1 MSILRQ
7 RMKEDMA
14 IRGLA
19 PSTQQAYLKAVERLA
34 LHYGKRPDRLSS
46 RAIQR
51 FLLHLHEAEGLSRGT
66 CNTFVNGLR
75 FFYHTTLL
83 KSDGS

>member
-34 LHYGKRPDRLSS
+34 LVLVFGSIKSPIDVILILSPRNTSHHVNTIAMIAPGLDSLRL
-46 RAIQR
+46 
-51 FLLHLHEAEGLSRGT
+51 
-66 CNTFVNGLR
+66 VNRTSFRL
-75 FFYHTTLL
+75 
-83 KSDGS
+83 